1 MYREVACWPL
11 DTPSEKHRVSGSKTP
26 TKKGHLT
33 TWKRTTRLQSCD
45 ARTLLYVQP
54 VVNDLTSTP
63 HNDSF
68 AFLCCCLADC
78 KTRCSSLSRQTSLS
92 NHIIHHIF
100 RSVGFQNKILGWVI
114 TETETNMKTSAIHWK
129 VYGSC
134 RLPLSR
140 FRGAGS
146 SPLPVAPDQNFISKT
161 AWSLS
166 ECTSTSTLRCC
177 AQNSVR
183 DKDEQRTLWP
193 TRWRCTL
200 LFMLSRLHR
209 HKSQSQRWQSF
220 YFVFQNSA
228 VGHVA

>member
-11 DTPSEKHRVSGSKTP
+11 ETPSEKHRLSGSKTP

-33 TWKRTTRLQSCD
+33 KTHFTPLELWRTNALVRPTRRQ
-45 ARTLLYVQP
+45 R
-54 VVNDLTSTP
+54 P
-63 HNDSF
+63 HVHSAQRQF
-68 AFLCCCLADC
+68 RFSCCCLADC

-114 TETETNMKTSAIHWK
+114 TETETNMKTSAIQWK

-134 RLPLSR
+134 RLPLSS

-161 AWSLS
+161 AWSFS
-166 ECTSTSTLRCC
+166 GCTSTSTLRCC

-200 LFMLSRLHR
+200 LFMQSRLHR

-220 YFVFQNSA
+220 CFVFQNSA